1 MDFLLKIWALLI
13 EMSPFLI
20 FGFFFSGLLSV
31 ILSVETVVKYLGS
44 KGFKSVFLASLF
56 GIPLPLCSCGVIP
69 VFSYLKKH
77 GASKAST
84 TSFLISTP
92 QTGVDSIMVTYGL
105 LGPIFAIYRPIIA
118 FISGIIGGILVSVLD
133 EDRTVGEISSSC
145 SNDCCEDEG
154 SIAWRIFDYGFIKLA
169 QDIAQPLIVGIVVAA
184 LIFFFIPPNYF
195 QSIGAGITGM
205 LIMLI
210 LGLPSYICA
219 TASIPM
225 ALALHVQGG
234 FSMGSLMVF
243 LMCGPATNIATIS
256 VSLKQIGRKSTL
268 IYIGSIIFCSILS
281 GLLFD
286 IIFPGLT
293 VQDSLS
299 SSMHMIPQSV
309 STISAVFLLMILF
322 NSIRLNYFT
331 YPKNIEAIDSPD
343 SPNVILFI
351 KGMTCNNCVL
361 SIKKT
366 INKLSDIKVIDID
379 LKSGRLEVNCQSKSI
394 SLIKKSI
401 IELGFEIVE

>member
-1 MDFLLKIWALLI
+1 MDFLLKIWSLLI
-13 EMSPFLI
+13 EISPFLI
-20 FGFFFSGLLSV
+20 FGFLFSGILSV
-31 ILSVETVVKYLGS
+31 TLSVETVAKYLGA
-44 KGFKSVFLASLF
+44 KGVRSVFLASLF

-77 GASKAST
+77 GASKAAT

-118 FISGIIGGILVSVLD
+118 FISGIIGGLLVSVLD
-133 EDRTVGEISSSC
+133 DEEAIRETSLSC
-145 SNDCCEDEG
+145 SDDCCEEEG
-154 SIAWRIFDYGFIKLA
+154 SIIWRIFDYGFIKLA
-169 QDIAQPLIVGIVVAA
+169 QDIAQPLIIGIIVAA

-195 QSIGAGITGM
+195 QSIGTGITGM
-205 LIMLI
+205 FIMLI

-256 VSLKQIGRKSTL
+256 VSIKQIGKKSTI
-268 IYIGSIIFCSILS
+268 IYIGSIVLCSILS

-286 IIFPGLT
+286 MIFPGLT
-293 VQDSLS
+293 VQNSLS
-299 SSMHMIPQSV
+299 SSTHIIPHSV
-309 STISAVFLLMILF
+309 SVISAVFLLMILL
-322 NSIRLNYFT
+322 NSIRLNYFA
-331 YPKNIEAIDSPD
+331 PSIKNIEESSNI
-343 SPNVILFI
+343 ILFI
-351 KGMTCNNCVL
+351 KGMKCNNCIS

-366 INKLSDIKVIDID
+366 INKLPNVKIVDID
-379 LKSGRLEVNCQSKSI
+379 LKSGRLEVDCTSGDPSQ
-394 SLIKKSI
+394 IKEAI
-401 IELGFEIVE
+401 IDLGFEVIE